1 MRPVPALAPVLVAV
15 TLTQLVCQ
23 CFVNTKYQV
32 QLDHS
37 IPSEFLHNDRSQK
50 YTNVTIGND
59 SFLCLFGRSSR
70 FGDASEGGTPPYGDG
85 AEEEALSGC
94 DDLGVFKKAGEAPE
108 GVINYVEEK
117 LHRGNYLLKYSQG
130 KGIYYELHTHGDPPS
145 SGTWG
150 WGAAPMVGSEVDAG
164 AATRKRGGG
173 EAVKGEDEEGR
184 STTGSSHPHRGAN
197 QALRKDLPGRRGAPK
212 KHSFNETSAAQRMSN
227 GRLAIQCNFQKVYD
241 YIFYKHKFNAY
252 HKNRTYRNVNDEVM
266 LKNHMIKG
274 KMLTIKNAC
283 IDAFTPSSENELK
296 ICLNRS
302 ISFATNRHNQKKNKN
317 KKRKHS
323 CVCSYLSDKDLLFVN
338 NTVVQYYS
346 DGTYFFEVLFLCGN
360 NNLRVNSFE
369 KLHRRYF
376 PFIFQIYEHVQ
387 ANLTQLHKIIRNRRA
402 MEQPYFF
409 KTFSPYRYSES
420 YFRAL
425 KEKLNKMLNAFFPKV
440 THLYRV
446 TLSAYMFCDYT
457 DRVNP
462 PNHFLLKGLMNKC
475 FQFTKHDEYF
485 YEVCLPN
492 SVIRYEKDEYDRV
505 KYPLTLL
512 GSSDR
517 SSNEGKPFFEKVYDA
532 FPVLKMNYRL
542 RKDAENY
549 LKTQKGVITQSAVIS
564 ITREED
570 IDHAAVFSGG
580 DFPSQGYPPSANQLS
595 ASSILAPA
603 SATVLSSSSVF
614 SASPSEYTQ
623 NGSGGGSSGGSASS
637 ASSGG
642 SASGGS
648 GDGRGQNV
656 LPPLATFKATITP
669 LSEVASP
676 PPYFSFAAD
685 RIPYI
690 STYMIDKPVEILKY
704 GNENFY
710 KALAI
715 DLRGGR
721 CRDSLG
727 DVHDYITT
735 IYFDCSLH
743 YKNET
748 QTNIVNI
755 FQTTECHYYVHV
767 SSPVLCAHPTLH
779 TSVKSQ
785 NEVIRCFRNVFAA
798 SAQRVGRSRGRSG
811 SGKSGSGKSGSSRS
825 GSSRRGS
832 DRPPPSCGERDDPY
846 LSDADKLY
854 LHQFQEKKK
863 KMMQKKNMHALESV
877 PRNTKME
884 FGVKYDFGLGNY
896 IRKRVYKGTPIFHIG
911 NIVRHRYWNYE
922 AVVVS
927 WDYICYAPAEW
938 KYHFFLEYPT
948 EVQNSVHYL
957 LLVNKDGKKGGAIL
971 HDRSA
976 YTDHP
981 NKRAETSHARRA
993 KHATADEKWENV
1005 RLNVSEEQPFH
1016 DDHFNFAY
1024 VPESSL
1030 VYGDKMIYSEHLSQF
1045 FEQYNS
1051 FFHFYIPK
1059 KDHIIWKLFPYDFFN
1074 LIF

>member
-1 MRPVPALAPVLVAV
+1 MRPVPVPALVPVLVAV
-15 TLTQLVCQ
+15 TLTQILVCQ
-23 CFVNTKYQV
+23 CFVNTKYEV

-37 IPSEFLHNDRSQK
+37 IPSEFLHNDRSHK

-59 SFLCLFGRSSR
+59 SFLCFFGKSNR
-70 FGDASEGGTPPYGDG
+70 FGGTREGGTSSSYEDE
-85 AEEEALSGC
+85 AEEVELSGC
-94 DDLGVFKKAGEAPE
+94 SDQGLFKNGGNTPH
-108 GVINYVEEK
+108 GMNNYVEEK
-117 LHRGNYLLKYSQG
+117 LHRSNYLLKYSEGQ
-130 KGIYYELHTHGDPPS
+130 GIYYDLHRQNDPPS

-150 WGAAPMVGSEVDAG
+150 WGTAQMVGSKIEAETT
-164 AATRKRGGG
+164 TRK
-173 EAVKGEDEEGR
+173 EAI
-184 STTGSSHPHRGAN
+184 
-197 QALRKDLPGRRGAPK
+197 KDHTGRRDPPK
-212 KHSFNETSAAQRMSN
+212 KKKQNFNKMNVAQRKSKA
-227 GRLAIQCNFQKVYD
+227 RRAIQCNFQKVYD
-241 YIFYKHKFNAY
+241 YIFYKHKFNVY
-252 HKNRTYRNVNDEVM
+252 HKNRTYRNVNEQVL
-266 LKNHMIKG
+266 LKNHMIRG
-274 KMLTIKNAC
+274 KMLTIKNTC
-283 IDAFTPSSENELK
+283 INVFTPSSENELK

-302 ISFATNRHNQKKNKN
+302 ISFVTKKYDQKKNATKN
-317 KKRKHS
+317 GKHK
-323 CVCSYLSDKDLLFVN
+323 CVCSYQKDKDLLFAN
-338 NTVVQYYS
+338 NTVVQYYT
-346 DGTYFFEVLFLCGN
+346 DGTYFFEVLFICGN
-360 NNLRVNSFE
+360 NNLRVNRFE
-369 KLHRRYF
+369 KLHRHYF
-376 PFIFQIYEHVQ
+376 PLIFQIYEHVH
-387 ANLTQLHKIIRNRRA
+387 ANLTKMYKIILNRRTNN
-402 MEQPYFF
+402 QPYFF
-409 KTFSPYRYSES
+409 KTFSMYRYSEG
-420 YFRAL
+420 YYRAL
-425 KEKLNKMLNAFFPKV
+425 KDKLNNMLNAFFPKV

-457 DRVNP
+457 DKVNP

-475 FQFTKHDEYF
+475 FQFSKHDGYI

-492 SVIRYEKDEYDRV
+492 SVIRYEKDEFDRV

-517 SSNEGKPFFEKVYDA
+517 SINEGKPFFEKMYDA

-564 ITREED
+564 ITGQED
-570 IDHAAVFSGG
+570 INHAAVFSGG
-580 DFPSQGYPPSANQLS
+580 LFPSQGYPPSANQLS
-595 ASSILAPA
+595 ASSILPPA
-603 SATVLSSSSVF
+603 SATARSSSSLF
-614 SASPSEYTQ
+614 SSSPLEYTQ
-623 NGSGGGSSGGSASS
+623 NGGNGGTIGGSIGSSNGGI
-637 ASSGG
+637 
-642 SASGGS
+642 
-648 GDGRGQNV
+648 GDGRSQNAH
-656 LPPLATFKATITP
+656 PLLETFKATITT
-669 LSEVASP
+669 LNEAATP
-676 PPYFSFAAD
+676 PPYFSFGAN

-690 STYMIDKPVEILKY
+690 STYMIDKPVDILKY
-704 GNENFY
+704 ENENFY
-710 KALAI
+710 KSLAV
-715 DLRGGR
+715 DLKGER

-743 YKNET
+743 YQNET
-748 QTNIVNI
+748 QTNIMNI

-779 TSVKSQ
+779 TSLTSQ
-785 NEVIRCFRNVFAA
+785 KEVIRCFRNMFAA
-798 SAQRVGRSRGRSG
+798 SAQRVGRPIGRSG
-811 SGKSGSGKSGSSRS
+811 SNSASASY
-825 GSSRRGS
+825 
-832 DRPPPSCGERDDPY
+832 GEGEPVLDDPY
-846 LSDADKLY
+846 MSDADKLY
-854 LHQFQEKKK
+854 LHQFQGKKEK
-863 KMMQKKNMHALESV
+863 MLQKKNMHTLESV
-877 PRNTKME
+877 PKNTKME

-927 WDYICYAPAEW
+927 WDYMCYAPDEW

-957 LLVNKDGKKGGAIL
+957 LLLNKDGKKGGTIL
-971 HDRSA
+971 HDPPPH
-976 YTDHP
+976 TDHP
-981 NKRAETSHARRA
+981 NKRTETSHAKQA
-993 KHATADEKWENV
+993 KHETADVAWENI

>member
-1 MRPVPALAPVLVAV
+1 MRPVPALAHVLVIVA
-15 TLTQLVCQ
+15 LTQLVCQ
-23 CFVNTKYQV
+23 CFVSTKYQV

-37 IPSEFLHNDRSQK
+37 IPIEFLHNDLSHK

-59 SFLCLFGRSSR
+59 SFLCLFGKSNK
-70 FGDASEGGTPPYGDG
+70 FGDVRDGGATPSYQDEAEGVT
-85 AEEEALSGC
+85 LSRC
-94 DDLGVFKKAGEAPE
+94 DDLDALTKGRGEAPQ
-108 GVINYVEEK
+108 GMNRYVEEK
-117 LHRGNYLLKYSQG
+117 LHRNNYLLKYAEGQG
-130 KGIYYELHTHGDPPS
+130 MYYELHRQNDPPS

-150 WGAAPMVGSEVDAG
+150 WGAPQMVGSNIQGGETTRKEGG
-164 AATRKRGGG
+164 AAAEEAIKR
-173 EAVKGEDEEGR
+173 DHTGR
-184 STTGSSHPHRGAN
+184 MGS
-197 QALRKDLPGRRGAPK
+197 PK
-212 KHSFNETSAAQRMSN
+212 KHSFNKISTAQQKKNR
-227 GRLAIQCNFQKVYD
+227 RLAIQCNFQKMYD
-241 YIFYKHKFNAY
+241 YIFYKHKFNVY
-252 HKNRTYRNVNDEVM
+252 HKNRTYENVNEQVI

-274 KMLTIKNAC
+274 KMLTIKNEC

-302 ISFATNRHNQKKNKN
+302 ISFVSKRYDDQKKNPSKN
-317 KKRKHS
+317 EKHT
-323 CVCSYLSDKDLLFVN
+323 CICSYQNDKDLLFAN

-346 DGTYFFEVLFLCGN
+346 DGTYFFEVLFICGN

-369 KLHRRYF
+369 KLHRNYF
-376 PFIFQIYEHVQ
+376 PLIFQIYEHVQ
-387 ANLTQLHKIIRNRRA
+387 TNLTKMYKIILNRWTNN
-402 MEQPYFF
+402 QPYFF
-409 KTFSPYRYSES
+409 KTCSMYKYNEN
-420 YFRAL
+420 YYRAL
-425 KEKLNKMLNAFFPKV
+425 KDKLNKMLNAFFPKV

-457 DRVNP
+457 DKVNP
-462 PNHFLLKGLMNKC
+462 PNHLLLKGLMNKC
-475 FQFTKHDEYF
+475 FQFNKHDEYI

-492 SVIRYEKDEYDRV
+492 SVIRYEKDQFDRI

-512 GSSDR
+512 GASDR
-517 SSNEGKPFFEKVYDA
+517 STNEGKPFFEKMYDA

-549 LKTQKGVITQSAVIS
+549 LKTQKGAITQSAVIS
-564 ITREED
+564 ITGQDD
-570 IDHAAVFSGG
+570 IDHTSVLSGG
-580 DFPSQGYPPSANQLS
+580 YFPLQGYPPSADHIS
-595 ASSILAPA
+595 AASILAST
-603 SATVLSSSSVF
+603 SANALSSSSPF

-623 NGSGGGSSGGSASS
+623 NGGHIGSSSGSSSSSSSGRSGGSA
-637 ASSGG
+637 
-642 SASGGS
+642 
-648 GDGRGQNV
+648 DGRGHNAHP
-656 LPPLATFKATITP
+656 LLATFKATITS
-669 LSEVASP
+669 LNETTTP
-676 PPYFSFAAD
+676 PPYFSFPTD
-685 RIPYI
+685 RIPYV
-690 STYMIDKPVEILKY
+690 STYMIDRPVEILKY

-710 KALAI
+710 KSLAV
-715 DLRGGR
+715 DLKGER
-721 CRDSLG
+721 CTDTLG

-743 YKNET
+743 YQNET
-748 QTNIVNI
+748 QTSIVNI

-767 SSPVLCAHPTLH
+767 SSPILCAHPTLH
-779 TSVKSQ
+779 TSLKSQ

-798 SAQRVGRSRGRSG
+798 SAQRVGRSKGRSG
-811 SGKSGSGKSGSSRS
+811 RSSAS
-825 GSSRRGS
+825 ASL
-832 DRPPPSCGERDDPY
+832 GEGESALDDPY
-846 LSDADKLY
+846 LSEADKLY

-863 KMMQKKNMHALESV
+863 KMLQKKNMHTLESV
-877 PRNTKME
+877 PKNTKME

-927 WDYICYAPAEW
+927 WDYMCYAPEEW

-957 LLVNKDGKKGGAIL
+957 LLVNKDGKKGGTIL

-981 NKRAETSHARRA
+981 NKRTETSHARQA
-993 KHATADEKWENV
+993 KHATADLAWENV
-1005 RLNVSEEQPFH
+1005 RLNVNEEQPLH

-1030 VYGDKMIYSEHLSQF
+1030 MYGENMIYSEYLSQF

-1074 LIF
+1074 LIY

>member
-1 MRPVPALAPVLVAV
+1 MRPLPALAPVLVAV
-15 TLTQLVCQ
+15 TLTQLVCH
-23 CFVNTKYQV
+23 CFVNTKYQI

-37 IPSEFLHNDRSQK
+37 IPSDFLHNDRSHK

-59 SFLCLFGRSSR
+59 SFLCLLGKSSR
-70 FGDASEGGTPPYGDG
+70 SGDAREGGTTSPYND
-85 AEEEALSGC
+85 EEEEVALSGC
-94 DDLGVFKKAGEAPE
+94 DDLGVFKKGGEASE
-108 GVINYVEEK
+108 GINNYVEEK
-117 LHRGNYLLKYSQG
+117 LYRSNYLLKHSQG
-130 KGIYYELHTHGDPPS
+130 KGIYYELHTQNDPPLL
-145 SGTWG
+145 GTWEG
-150 WGAAPMVGSEVDAG
+150 GAPQMVGSKMEAG
-164 AATRKRGGG
+164 ETTGKEG
-173 EAVKGEDEEGR
+173 EEGE
-184 STTGSSHPHRGAN
+184 TTSKEGAGRDTTRSSHRYREAN
-197 QALRKDLPGRRGAPK
+197 PAIKKHHTGRRGSPQ
-212 KHSFNETSAAQRMSN
+212 KHRFNEISVAQRRNSA
-227 GRLAIQCNFQKVYD
+227 RRAIQCNFQKVYD
-241 YIFYKHKFNAY
+241 YIFYKHKFNVY
-252 HKNRTYRNVNDEVM
+252 HKNRTYQNVNEQVL
-266 LKNHMIKG
+266 LKNHMIRG
-274 KMLTIKNAC
+274 KMLTIKNVC

-296 ICLNRS
+296 ICVNKS
-302 ISFATNRHNQKKNKN
+302 ISFVSKRYDQKKIQSKS
-317 KKRKHS
+317 RKHT
-323 CVCSYLSDKDLLFVN
+323 CICSYHNDKDLLFVN

-346 DGTYFFEVLFLCGN
+346 DGIYLFEVLFICGN

-369 KLHRRYF
+369 KLHRHYF
-376 PFIFQIYEHVQ
+376 PLIFQIYEHVQ
-387 ANLTQLHKIIRNRRA
+387 ANLTQMYKIILNKWSNK
-402 MEQPYFF
+402 QPYFF
-409 KTFSPYRYSES
+409 KTFSMYRYSDG

-425 KEKLNKMLNAFFPKV
+425 KEKLNNMLNAFFPNVKQ
-440 THLYRV
+440 LYRV

-457 DRVNP
+457 HRVNP

-475 FQFTKHDEYF
+475 FQFSKHDEYI

-517 SSNEGKPFFEKVYDA
+517 STNEGKPFFEKMYDA

-542 RKDAENY
+542 RKDSENY
-549 LKTQKGVITQSAVIS
+549 LKTNKGAITQSAVIS
-564 ITREED
+564 IMREED

-580 DFPSQGYPPSANQLS
+580 NFPSQGYPPSSNQLS
-595 ASSILAPA
+595 TSSILAPG
-603 SATVLSSSSVF
+603 SATVLSPS
-614 SASPSEYTQ
+614 SEYTQ
-623 NGSGGGSSGGSASS
+623 NGGNSGSSHRSDGSSRSS
-637 ASSGG
+637 RSSR
-642 SASGGS
+642 S
-648 GDGRGQNV
+648 GDGHGQNAH
-656 LPPLATFKATITP
+656 PLLTTFKATITP
-669 LSEVASP
+669 LKEAVTP
-676 PPYFSFAAD
+676 PPYFSFATD

-704 GNENFY
+704 GSENFY
-710 KALAI
+710 KALAV

-743 YKNET
+743 YQNQT
-748 QTNIVNI
+748 QTNIMNI

-785 NEVIRCFRNVFAA
+785 KEVIRCFRNVFAA

-811 SGKSGSGKSGSSRS
+811 SNSDSASSRE
-825 GSSRRGS
+825 
-832 DRPPPSCGERDDPY
+832 GEPAQDDPY
-846 LSDADKLY
+846 LSDADKFY
-854 LHQFQEKKK
+854 LHQFRENRK
-863 KMMQKKNMHALESV
+863 KMLKKKNMHALESV
-877 PRNTKME
+877 PRSTKME

-957 LLVNKDGKKGGAIL
+957 LLVNKDGKKEGAIL

-981 NKRAETSHARRA
+981 NKRTETSHRRQV
-993 KHATADEKWENV
+993 KHATANMAWEKV

-1030 VYGDKMIYSEHLSQF
+1030 VYGENMIYSEHLSKF